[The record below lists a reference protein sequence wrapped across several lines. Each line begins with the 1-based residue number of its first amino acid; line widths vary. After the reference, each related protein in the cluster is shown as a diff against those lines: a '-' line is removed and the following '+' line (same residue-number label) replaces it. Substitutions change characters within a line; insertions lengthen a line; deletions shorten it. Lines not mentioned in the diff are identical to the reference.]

1 MRNKPIL
8 VVSPSMPPLE
18 EYIEE
23 IRSLWETKHLTH
35 TGPKHVQL
43 QAELE
48 KYLDTKHVS
57 LFANGHLALELGI
70 QALGLTGEVITT
82 PFTFGSTT
90 QAILRCGLTPV
101 FCDINPEDYT
111 MDVDKIEDLI
121 TDKTSAILPVH
132 VYGNICNVEKI
143 EEIAKKYNLKVLYD
157 AAHAFGETYKGINVA
172 NLGDMSMFSFHAT
185 KVFNTVEGGCL
196 TFDDDDKVQLLNGLK
211 QFGQILHTDEVPYI
225 GTNAKMTEVHAAMG
239 LCNLRHIDEYIENR
253 GKVVEC
259 YRQRLSNIKGI
270 KLCQPQADV
279 KSNYAYFPVVFEAE
293 TLGVSRDIISEKLAE
308 KNIFSRKYFYPLT
321 SDFECCK
328 ERGIKADVPV
338 AKHIAESVLTLPCY
352 SDLSCDTVNE
362 ICDIILSAINM

>member
-211 QFGQILHTDEVPYI
+211 QFGQILHTDEVPYV

>member
-1 MRNKPIL
+1 MSKKPIL
-8 VVSPSMPPLE
+8 VVSPSMPPFE
-18 EYIEE
+18 EYVEE

-48 KYLDTKHVS
+48 KYLNTKHVS

-111 MDVDKIEDLI
+111 IDVDKIESLI

-143 EEIAKKYNLKVLYD
+143 DEIAKKHNLKVLYD
-157 AAHAFGETYKGINVA
+157 AAHAFGETYKGINAA

-239 LCNLRHIDEYIENR
+239 LCNLRHIDEYLEKR
-253 GKVVEC
+253 RQVVEC
-259 YRQRLSNIKGI
+259 YRARLSNVAGI
-270 KLCQPQADV
+270 KICEQQKDV
-279 KSNYAYFPVVFEAE
+279 KSNYAYFPVVFEPE
-293 TLGVSRDIISEKLAE
+293 ILGTTRDKIADKLAE
-308 KNIFSRKYFYPLT
+308 HNIFSRKYFYPLT

-328 ERGIKADVPV
+328 AKGITADVPV
-338 AKHIAESVLTLPCY
+338 AKSIAEKVLTVPCY

-362 ICDIILSAINM
+362 ICDIILSEINQ